1 MKNRNLLPAAAVLL
15 VAILFV
21 ALNVLSNT
29 VLNTARFDLTEDR
42 LFTLSDGTRRIV
54 SNLEEP
60 VRLRFYFSE
69 SLANQLPSIRRY
81 GQRVRDMLEEYVNL
95 ADGRIRLEVV
105 DPEPFSV
112 EEDEAVRVGL
122 QAFPLGPGENVYF
135 GLVGVNTTDDQEE
148 IPFFNQEK
156 EQFLEYDLTRMIYNL
171 SDPQRPVVTLITDHE
186 MNAQVNSLMRLG
198 GGGPEPWALV
208 DVIRETHDLK
218 VVGGL
223 ERRIPEDTD
232 ILLVI
237 HPAKLEADIRYQI
250 DQYVL
255 GGGHTIVF
263 VDPFSEIGAASSQR
277 GMMGMGQTRI
287 PDSSKFAEQLA
298 AWGVAV
304 DPDKVVA
311 DWQLGQEVN
320 MARPGGTARILR
332 YLPWL
337 EITPEHMN
345 REDVVMADLGPMAIP
360 TAGHI
365 AALPDAGTRLTPLIT
380 TSVRSQL
387 IDADDVRF
395 RPDPQLLIEKFTA
408 SEDSYVLAARVTGT
422 ARTAYPDGKPGKTDG
437 DSAEGAGKDGDGEE
451 SNEAGA
457 PAHREAGEINVLLVA
472 DTDMLHERFWLR
484 VQDFFGQKVL
494 IPFAANG
501 DFVVNA
507 LDNMAGS
514 SDLIGLRSR
523 GKSNR
528 PFEVVDGL
536 RRAAEQQFL
545 QQERDLN
552 ARLEERQKE
561 ITELQSKAR
570 AGGGAL
576 LSEQQQAKIAEAQ
589 SEVLETRRQ
598 LREVQHNLNKDIE
611 ALETRL
617 KVANIAIVPVA
628 VALVALVLAAFR
640 YRRRARRAAVRD

>member
-1 MKNRNLLPAAAVLL
+1 MNRNLLPALAVAL
-15 VAILFV
+15 VAVLFV

-29 VLNTARFDLTEDR
+29 TLNAARFDLTEDR

-54 SNLEEP
+54 GELEEP

-69 SLANQLPSIRRY
+69 TLANQLPSIRRY
-81 GQRVRDMLEEYVNL
+81 GQRVRDMLEEYVNVS
-95 ADGRIRLEVV
+95 DGRIRLEVV

-112 EEDEAVRVGL
+112 QEDDAVRVGL
-122 QAFPLGPGENVYF
+122 QAFPLGPGENLYF

-171 SDPQRPVVTLITDHE
+171 SDPKRPVVTLITDHE

-208 DVIRETHDLK
+208 DVIRETYDMK

-223 ERRIPEDTD
+223 ERSIPEDTD

-255 GGGHTIVF
+255 NGGHAVIF

-287 PDSSKFAEQLA
+287 PDKSAFDEQLA
-298 AWGVAV
+298 AWGV
-304 DPDKVVA
+304 KVETDRIVA
-311 DWQLGQEVN
+311 DWQLGQQVN
-320 MARPGGTARILR
+320 MARPGGSAQIVR

-337 EITPEHMN
+337 EIGPENMN
-345 REDVVMADLGPMAIP
+345 RDDVIMADLGPMAVP

-365 AALPDAGTRLTPLIT
+365 AALPDAGTALNALIS
-380 TSVRSQL
+380 TSAESQL

-395 RPDPQLLIEKFTA
+395 RPDPQLLIEKFEA
-408 SEDSYVLAARVTGT
+408 SPESYVLAARITGT
-422 ARTAYPDGKPGKTDG
+422 AKSAYPDGRPKPT
-437 DSAEGAGKDGDGEE
+437 AEEGEAKPAE
-451 SNEAGA
+451 EAA
-457 PAHREAGEINVLLVA
+457 ADKPAHRGEGEINVLLVA

-484 VQDFFGQKVL
+484 VQDFFGQKVM

-507 LDNMAGS
+507 LDNMSGS

-528 PFEVVDGL
+528 PFEVVDAL
-536 RRAAEQQFL
+536 RRSAEQKFL
-545 QQERDLN
+545 QRERDLN
-552 ARLEERQKE
+552 AKLEEKQRE
-561 ITELQSKAR
+561 ITELQSSAR

-576 LSEQQQAKIAEAQ
+576 LSEQQQTKIEEAQ
-589 SEVLETRRQ
+589 KVVLETRRE

-617 KVANIAIVPVA
+617 KVANIAIVPIA
-628 VALVALVLAAFR
+628 IALIALILAAFR
-640 YRRRARRAAVRD
+640 FSRRARRAAVRD